1 MGMKDL
7 AILFAVCYVLNCF
20 FVVPDGRR
28 SEESYVFIPKWLT
41 FILFF
46 PLGFTNLR
54 SYDLATIVFQ
64 AGNCLAFSLMTF
76 FAIFGNREQSAK
88 IGIIALLLG
97 LVVSIIVAV
106 IRNIRE

>member
-1 MGMKDL
+1 MEMKGVVM
-7 AILFAVCYVLNCF
+7 LFAVCYSLNCF
-20 FVVPDGRR
+20 LVVPDGRR
-28 SEESYVFIPKWLT
+28 SEKSYVSIPKWLT

-64 AGNCLAFSLMTF
+64 AANCLAFSLMTF
-76 FAIFGNREQSAK
+76 FAIFGKHRQSAK
-88 IGIIALLLG
+88 IGIIALLSG
-97 LVVSIIVAV
+97 LVVGIIVAV